1 MFGKIGAALTAI
13 GASFGRA
20 LPVVSRDGVGLAA
33 VGLISYGAWQIS
45 PPAGFITAGCLLL
58 VGVILISAKKS
69 GKAD

>member
-13 GASFGRA
+13 GRPFGRA
-20 LPVVSRDGVGLAA
+20 LPVVVRDGAGLAA

-58 VGVILISAKKS
+58 FGVILISAKKP
-69 GKAD
+69 GKAE